1 MKKLKLILPMLA
13 FVLAIGMSFAFS
25 NRAPGDLVIKIDGQR
40 YESPINCDGSGNNC
54 TTWISK
60 DGNIMEVQVERETA
74 QGTYVPAVTGVPSTM
89 VFEFTSLT
97 PLN

>member
-1 MKKLKLILPMLA
+1 MKNIKLILPMLA
-13 FVLAIGMSFAFS
+13 FVLAIGMSFAFTS
-25 NRAPGDLVIKIDGQR
+25 EAPDDLVILIDGVKYQ
-40 YESPINCDGSGNNC
+40 SPIDCQGDGQNC

-60 DGNIMEVQVERETA
+60 DGNVMEVQVERETD
-74 QGTYVPAVTGVPSTM
+74 QGTYVPAATGVPSTM